1 MYNKWVAY
9 GQSKTANILFAVEVA
24 QRLGSKGLKAFSL
37 HPGTIMTNLGRF
49 AAEQDFAELSEFLA
63 VCSCGFWRDTDS
75 NMQWNLT
82 SRWVIG
88 KGSKGSSGRV
98 SLRGRRLMSS
108 PRLTPSSEVGVLGDD
123 YARFQS

>member
-1 MYNKWVAY
+1 MSIDGPHPVSSRTADDMLQDGKVYNKWVAY

-75 NMQWNLT
+75 HMQWNLT

-88 KGSKGSSGRV
+88 
-98 SLRGRRLMSS
+98 RG
-108 PRLTPSSEVGVLGDD
+108 
-123 YARFQS
+123 